1 MKEATAENAVGY
13 FSDNVSQFQDLYRD
27 SPGFQERVELWEKL
41 LQRYQT
47 PKGRALDLGCGAG
60 VFSFRLAELGNQV
73 VGVDGAPN
81 MVASCEARRQ
91 ERGLQNL
98 RFMQGTL
105 PRIDETGLA
114 GADLVISSS
123 VIEYV
128 EELDETLALFARLLR
143 PGGYLIVSMPNVQ
156 SISRTYQRLMH
167 RVRPRGDVY
176 RYIKHFSSPRALSRR
191 AKRLGLVPRESHYYT
206 CITKLARIGRS
217 LHLPRLLTEDL
228 FVVVFQ
234 KQP

>member
-1 MKEATAENAVGY
+1 MKEATADNATGY
-13 FSDNVSQFQDLYRD
+13 FSENVSQFQDLYRT
-27 SPGFQERVELWEKL
+27 SPGFQERVELWDKL
-41 LQRYQT
+41 LRRYQT
-47 PKGRALDLGCGAG
+47 PRGRAVDLGCGAG
-60 VFSFRLAELGNQV
+60 VFSFRLAELGNTV
-73 VGVDGAPN
+73 VGIDGAPN
-81 MVASCEARRQ
+81 MVESCEAERKRRGI
-91 ERGLQNL
+91 ENL
-98 RFMQGTL
+98 RFKHGTL
-105 PRIDETGLA
+105 PRVDETGLA

-167 RVRPRGDVY
+167 RIRPRGDVY
-176 RYIKHFSSPRALSRR
+176 RYIRHFSSPALLARR
-191 AKRLGLVPRESHYYT
+191 VKPLGLVRRESHYYT

-228 FVVVFQ
+228 FVVVFE
-234 KQP
+234 KTG